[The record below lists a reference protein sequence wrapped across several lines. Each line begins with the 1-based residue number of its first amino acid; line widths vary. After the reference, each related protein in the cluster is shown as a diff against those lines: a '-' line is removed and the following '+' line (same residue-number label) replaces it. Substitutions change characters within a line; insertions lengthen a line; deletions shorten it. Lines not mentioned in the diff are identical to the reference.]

1 MKKEYFSLQIRRYK
15 EEMFLLANSIVNNY
29 HDAEDVVAETILTA
43 YEKIHTLRDEEK
55 FKSWL
60 MQILVNNAKKEIKKR
75 NKYFFT
81 NEIEKYFLQEDT
93 FTKKVWEYIFSL
105 EDDLRVA
112 VVLHYYQ
119 GFQVKEIAK
128 MLHIPPGTVKS
139 RLFRARNELKKIIEE
154 NEERVR

>member
-60 MQILVNNAKKEIKKR
+60 MQILVNNARKEIKKR
-75 NKYFFT
+75 NRYLFT
-81 NEIEKYFLQEDT
+81 DEIEKFLSQENEQ
-93 FTKKVWEYIFSL
+93 TKKVWEFIFSL
-105 EDDLRVA
+105 DRCITLLSGISGKRNRQNAACSARDSKIQTV
-112 VVLHYYQ
+112 
-119 GFQVKEIAK
+119 
-128 MLHIPPGTVKS
+128 PGQ
-139 RLFRARNELKKIIEE
+139 E
-154 NEERVR
+154 

>member
-29 HDAEDVVAETILTA
+29 HDAEDVVAETILIA
-43 YEKIHTLRDEEK
+43 YEKIHTLRDETK

-60 MQILVNNAKKEIKKR
+60 MQILVNNAKKEIKKQ

-81 NEIEKYFLQEDT
+81 NEIEKYFPQEDT

>member
-81 NEIEKYFLQEDT
+81 NEIEKYFPQEDT
-93 FTKKVWEYIFSL
+93 FTKKVWKYIFSL

>member
-60 MQILVNNAKKEIKKR
+60 MQILVNNARKEIKKR
-75 NKYFFT
+75 NRYLFT
-81 NEIEKYFLQEDT
+81 DEIEKFLSQENEQ
-93 FTKKVWEYIFSL
+93 TKKVWEFIFSL
-105 EDDLRVA
+105 DEGSACYRCITLLSGISGKRNRQNAACSARDSKIQTV
-112 VVLHYYQ
+112 
-119 GFQVKEIAK
+119 
-128 MLHIPPGTVKS
+128 PGQ
-139 RLFRARNELKKIIEE
+139 E
-154 NEERVR
+154 

>member
-60 MQILVNNAKKEIKKR
+60 MQILVNNAKKEIKKQ

-81 NEIEKYFLQEDT
+81 NEIEKYFPQEDT

>member
-29 HDAEDVVAETILTA
+29 HDAEDVVAETILIA
-43 YEKIHTLRDEEK
+43 YEKIHTLRDETK

-81 NEIEKYFLQEDT
+81 NEIGKVFSTGRYF
-93 FTKKVWEYIFSL
+93 Y
-105 EDDLRVA
+105 
-112 VVLHYYQ
+112 
-119 GFQVKEIAK
+119 
-128 MLHIPPGTVKS
+128 
-139 RLFRARNELKKIIEE
+139 
-154 NEERVR
+154 

>member
-15 EEMFLLANSIVNNY
+15 EEMFLLSNSIVNNY

-60 MQILVNNAKKEIKKR
+60 MQILVNNARKEIKKR
-75 NKYFFT
+75 NRYLFT
-81 NEIEKYFLQEDT
+81 DEIEKFLPQENEQ
-93 FTKKVWEYIFSL
+93 TKKVWEFIFSL
-105 EDDLRVA
+105 DEDLRVI

-128 MLHIPPGTVKS
+128 MLHVPQGTVKS
-139 RLFRARNELKKIIEE
+139 RLFRARNELKKLIEE

>member
-60 MQILVNNAKKEIKKR
+60 MQILVNNARKEIKKR
-75 NKYFFT
+75 NRYLFT
-81 NEIEKYFLQEDT
+81 DEIEKFLSQENEQ
-93 FTKKVWEYIFSL
+93 TKKVWEFI
-105 EDDLRVA
+105 
-112 VVLHYYQ
+112 LHYYQ

-128 MLHIPPGTVKS
+128 MLHVPQGTVKS
-139 RLFRARNELKKIIEE
+139 RLFRARNELKKLIEE
-154 NEERVR
+154 NEERE

>member
-60 MQILVNNAKKEIKKR
+60 MQILSQE
-75 NKYFFT
+75 
-81 NEIEKYFLQEDT
+81 NEQ
-93 FTKKVWEYIFSL
+93 TKKVWEFIFSL
-105 EDDLRVA
+105 DEDLRVI

-128 MLHIPPGTVKS
+128 MLHVPQGTVKS
-139 RLFRARNELKKIIEE
+139 RLFRARNELKKLIEE
-154 NEERVR
+154 NEERE

>member
-1 MKKEYFSLQIRRYK
+1 
-15 EEMFLLANSIVNNY
+15 MFLLANSIVNNY

-81 NEIEKYFLQEDT
+81 NEQMKL
-93 FTKKVWEYIFSL
+93 KSIFHRKIL
-105 EDDLRVA
+105 L
-112 VVLHYYQ
+112 
-119 GFQVKEIAK
+119 
-128 MLHIPPGTVKS
+128 
-139 RLFRARNELKKIIEE
+139 LKKCGNIFF
-154 NEERVR
+154 R